1 MESNM
6 SELGFSTRTIHAGA
20 LKNDQFGAL
29 TTPIYQTTTYEF
41 ADTEQGIRRF
51 KGEDTG
57 YVYSRSGNPTTAVL
71 EEKVAAIE
79 GGAGAV
85 ACASGMGAIASLV
98 WTFLQSGDHIIVGN
112 CLYGCS
118 DLLIRQTMPKFNVE
132 VSAVDTTD
140 IEEVKAAIKPNTK
153 MIFFETPTNPL
164 MKLSD
169 IAAIKQAAGDIMVV
183 VDNTFAP
190 PPIQKPFEC
199 GADIVIHS
207 ATKYLNGHGDVIGG
221 LIVAKRED
229 WLKDLRRFGMSKLT
243 GAVCSPF
250 DAFLSIRGLQTL
262 DLRVR
267 RHCEN
272 AQKIAEYLSAKEEV
286 SRVYYPGLAE
296 GAQKK
301 LVEKQMNG
309 FGTGILSFELNKEI
323 RGKSGFEAAKT
334 LLDSMQLVHL
344 AVSLGDPFSLIE
356 HPFTMTHAIV
366 PPEVKRATGITEELV
381 RFSAGLE
388 DADDIIRDFEQAFSR
403 I

>member
-1 MESNM
+1 MNNV
-6 SELGFSTRTIHAGA
+6 GFSTKTIHAGSM
-20 LKNDQFGAL
+20 KGDQFGAL
-29 TTPIYQTTTYEF
+29 TTPIYQTTTFQFEN
-41 ADTEQGIRRF
+41 TEQGIRRF
-51 KGEDTG
+51 KGEDPG
-57 YVYSRSGNPTTAVL
+57 YVYSRGGNPTTAVL
-71 EEKVAAIE
+71 EEKVAALE
-79 GGAGAV
+79 GGTGAV

-118 DLLIRQTMPKFNVE
+118 DLLIRQTLPKFNVE
-132 VSAVDTTD
+132 VTAVDTSN
-140 IEEVKAAIKPNTK
+140 IEAVKAAIRPNTK

-164 MKLSD
+164 MKVTD
-169 IAAIKQAAGDIMVV
+169 IAAVKEAAGDIMVV

-207 ATKYLNGHGDVIGG
+207 VTKYLNGHGDVIGG
-221 LIVAKRED
+221 LAVAKRED
-229 WLKDLRRFGMSKLT
+229 WLKDLRGLGMSKLT

-250 DAFLSIRGLQTL
+250 DAYLTIRGLQTL

-272 AQKIAEYLSAKEEV
+272 AQKVAAYLSTKEEV
-286 SRVYYPGLAE
+286 RCVHYPGIANE
-296 GAQKK
+296 TERA

-309 FGTGILSFELNKEI
+309 MGTGILSFELKDEI
-323 RGKSGFEAAKT
+323 RGKSGFEAART
-334 LLDSMQLVHL
+334 VLDSMQLVHL

-356 HPFTMTHAIV
+356 HPFTMTHAVV
-366 PPEVKRATGITEELV
+366 PPEVKRASGITETLI

-388 DADDIIRDFEQAFSR
+388 DANDIINDFEQAFSK

>member
-296 GAQKK
+296 GAQKE

-388 DADDIIRDFEQAFSR
+388 DADDIIRDFEQAFAR

>member
-79 GGAGAV
+79 DGAGAV

-140 IEEVKAAIKPNTK
+140 IEVVKAAIKPNTK

-296 GAQKK
+296 GAQKE

-388 DADDIIRDFEQAFSR
+388 DADDIIRDFEQAFAR

>member
-29 TTPIYQTTTYEF
+29 ATPIYQTTTYEF
-41 ADTEQGIRRF
+41 ANTEQGIRRF

-140 IEEVKAAIKPNTK
+140 VAEVKAAIKPSTK

-190 PPIQKPFEC
+190 PPIQKPFGC

-296 GAQKK
+296 GAQKE
-301 LVEKQMNG
+301 LAEKQMNG
-309 FGTGILSFELNKEI
+309 FGTGMLSFELNKEI

-388 DADDIIRDFEQAFSR
+388 DADDIIRDFEQAFAR

>member
-41 ADTEQGIRRF
+41 ANTEQGIRRF

-140 IEEVKAAIKPNTK
+140 VTEVKAAIKPNTK

-164 MKLSD
+164 MELSD

-250 DAFLSIRGLQTL
+250 DAFLNIRGLQTL

-272 AQKIAEYLSAKEEV
+272 AQKIAEYLSANEEV

-296 GAQKK
+296 GAQKE

-388 DADDIIRDFEQAFSR
+388 DADDIIKDFEQAFAR

>member
-41 ADTEQGIRRF
+41 ANTEQGIRRF

-140 IEEVKAAIKPNTK
+140 VEEVKAAIKPNTK

-169 IAAIKQAAGDIMVV
+169 IAAIKQATGDIMVV

-296 GAQKK
+296 GTQKE
-301 LVEKQMNG
+301 LVEKQMSG

-366 PPEVKRATGITEELV
+366 PPEVKRAAGITEELV

-388 DADDIIRDFEQAFSR
+388 DADDIIRDFEQAFAR

>member
-1 MESNM
+1 
-6 SELGFSTRTIHAGA
+6 
-20 LKNDQFGAL
+20 
-29 TTPIYQTTTYEF
+29 
-41 ADTEQGIRRF
+41 
-51 KGEDTG
+51 
-57 YVYSRSGNPTTAVL
+57 
-71 EEKVAAIE
+71 
-79 GGAGAV
+79 
-85 ACASGMGAIASLV
+85 
-98 WTFLQSGDHIIVGN
+98 
-112 CLYGCS
+112 
-118 DLLIRQTMPKFNVE
+118 
-132 VSAVDTTD
+132 
-140 IEEVKAAIKPNTK
+140 
-153 MIFFETPTNPL
+153 
-164 MKLSD
+164 
-169 IAAIKQAAGDIMVV
+169 MVV

-296 GAQKK
+296 GAQKE

-309 FGTGILSFELNKEI
+309 FGTGMLSFELNKEI

-388 DADDIIRDFEQAFSR
+388 DADDIIRDFEQAFAR